1 MRPPDFAGHG
11 ADFNVYYMVKE
22 DTDLLAMLTC
32 TASDTLGRTVGGT
45 TGKFAG
51 AAAGAVFFGPA
62 GRNRDWSSW
71 CGRRS
76 HRRQT
81 LDRNGERVASGR
93 GRRSCSQGS
102 CRVAQASAEAIP
114 EKLEAWSKK
123 SELLARRVSPGPV
136 QISRKYN
143 AS

>member
-1 MRPPDFAGHG
+1 MKTSRKSVRRPDFAGHV
-11 ADFNVYYMVKE
+11 ADFNVYYMVKD
-22 DTDLLAMLTC
+22 DTDLTAMLTC

-62 GRNRDWSSW
+62 GCNRGWSSW

-81 LDRNGERVASGR
+81 LDRKGERVASRR
-93 GRRSCSQGS
+93 GRR
-102 CRVAQASAEAIP
+102 
-114 EKLEAWSKK
+114 
-123 SELLARRVSPGPV
+123 
-136 QISRKYN
+136 
-143 AS
+143 